1 VAHGVRAGCS
11 VALGMRRPLTSLVAV
26 VASLILL
33 SGGNALAKPLDGT
46 YRGKTSQGYKAVV
59 KVRSG
64 VVQSVALPWVGE
76 CRHKNYRWGPIK
88 GSRWTN
94 DPGDPIE
101 QSGNSFSDSGKA
113 TRDVKGEHS
122 VTEAH
127 LKGHF
132 SGETVSGTQ
141 VTKVHVTYK
150 GAKDYCHARIRWS
163 AKLVR

>member
-1 VAHGVRAGCS
+1 
-11 VALGMRRPLTSLVAV
+11 MRRPFTFLLTLGAC
-26 VASLILL
+26 
-33 SGGNALAKPLDGT
+33 ALPMVPAAWAKPLDGT
-46 YRGKTSQGYKAVV
+46 YRGKTSQAYKAVV
-59 KVRSG
+59 KVRGG
-64 VVQSVALPWVGE
+64 VVQSVALPWVGK
-76 CRHKNYRWGPIK
+76 CRDRDFRWGPVK

-94 DPGDPIE
+94 DPENPIE

-132 SGETVSGTQ
+132 SGKTVSGTQ

-150 GAKDYCHARIRWS
+150 GEKDYCHARIHWS
-163 AKLVR
+163 AKLVG